1 MLSWV
6 RSIACYT
13 IAVSLLMGI
22 VPEGNYKKYVKFF
35 MGLLLSL
42 LLLSPAMELFGLDAL
57 LAANYEDLLSGIWK
71 EQRGVLEEQERKQEE
86 ACLQALICQTIDPLG
101 YSLNQFRYKE
111 AEDGSLAEL
120 TVWVTEGKEENHF
133 AVPAVIVEEISI
145 SSLSASQPPDEEGKT
160 GLEDILAA
168 VCGLEAECV
177 HIVEN
182 KK

>member
-22 VPEGNYKKYVKFF
+22 IPEGNYKKYVKFF

-42 LLLSPAMELFGLDAL
+42 LLLSPAMELFGLDTL
-57 LAANYEDLLSGIWK
+57 LAANYEDLLSDIWK
-71 EQRGVLEEQERKQEE
+71 EQKGLLEEQEQKQEE
-86 ACLQALICQTIDPLG
+86 ACLQALISQTIDPFG
-101 YSLNQFRYKE
+101 YSLNRFQYKE
-111 AEDGSLAEL
+111 AEDGSLSDL
-120 TVWVTEGKEENHF
+120 TVWVIEGKEENRF
-133 AVPAVIVEEISI
+133 AVPAVVVENVSI
-145 SSLSASQPPDEEGKT
+145 SPLSSSQASDEEEKT

-168 VCGLEAECV
+168 VCGLETECI
-177 HIVEN
+177 HIIVS